1 MRLGTLGAALLLCVL
16 VGCERK
22 PVAPVAAGPRVVV
35 HSPAVGV
42 IVRDLKQESLV
53 VGRHGHDMVL
63 IRALPVVGT
72 QEGFDYEALLAARP
86 THIITQWGS
95 RELPARLVE
104 LSASQGWKVLDT
116 RLLSLDDIRRD
127 TVAVDAFLCAARG
140 ESAPSAE
147 GRRLGAEM
155 DRAWSRREDGFE
167 KLGRVLLLAS
177 VNPPAAFGPGSSHH
191 EVLVRIGA
199 TPAITTGSA
208 FIELDAERIMALA
221 PEVVVL
227 VSPRGYGAAALT
239 ADEKAARVRE
249 KLAVVAGLPVPA
261 ARSGRLGIVDEP
273 LALLPSTSMIGFA
286 DELAGVLEGFSRE

>member
-1 MRLGTLGAALLLCVL
+1 MIVARLVALLLCVL

-22 PVAPVAAGPRVVV
+22 PAAPVAAGPRVVV

-42 IVRDLKQESLV
+42 IVRDLGQEALV

-63 IRALPVVGT
+63 NKALPVTGS

-86 THIITQWGS
+86 THLITQWGS

-116 RLLSLDDIRRD
+116 RLLSLEDIRKD
-127 TVAVDAFLCAARG
+127 TLAVDAFLCGARG
-140 ESAPSAE
+140 VSAPSAE
-147 GRRLGAEM
+147 GGRLAAEM
-155 DRAWSRREDGFE
+155 DRAWARRGDFE
-167 KLGRVLLLAS
+167 KLGKVLLLAS
-177 VNPPAAFGPGSSHH
+177 ASPPAAFGPGSSHH

-199 TPAITTGSA
+199 TPAITAGNA

-227 VSPRGYGAAALT
+227 VSPRGWGAAELT
-239 ADEKAARVRE
+239 VEEKAARVRE
-249 KLAVVAGLPVPA
+249 KLAAVAGLPIA
-261 ARSGRLGIVDEP
+261 AGRSGRLAIVDEP
-273 LALLPSTSMIGFA
+273 LSLLPSTSMIGFA
-286 DELAGVLEGFSRE
+286 DELAGVLEAFSRE

>member
-1 MRLGTLGAALLLCVL
+1 MIVARLMALLLCVL

-22 PVAPVAAGPRVVV
+22 PAPPVAAGPRVVV

-42 IVRDLKQESLV
+42 IVRDLKQEGLV

-63 IRALPVVGT
+63 SKALPVTGT

-116 RLLSLDDIRRD
+116 RLLSLEDIRRD
-127 TVAVDAFLCAARG
+127 TLAVDAFLCAARG
-140 ESAPSAE
+140 ETAPSAE
-147 GRRLGAEM
+147 GERLAAEM
-155 DRAWSRREDGFE
+155 DRAWSRRGEGFE
-167 KLGRVLLLAS
+167 KLGKVLLLAS
-177 VNPPAAFGPGSSHH
+177 VSPPAAFGPGSSHH

-199 TPAITTGSA
+199 RPAITEGSA
-208 FIELDAERIMALA
+208 FIELDAERMMALA

-227 VSPRGYGAAALT
+227 VSPRGYGAGPLT
-239 ADEKAARVRE
+239 PEEKAARVRE

-261 ARSGRLGIVDEP
+261 AGSGRLGIVDEP

-286 DELAGVLEGFSRE
+286 DELAGVLEAFSRE